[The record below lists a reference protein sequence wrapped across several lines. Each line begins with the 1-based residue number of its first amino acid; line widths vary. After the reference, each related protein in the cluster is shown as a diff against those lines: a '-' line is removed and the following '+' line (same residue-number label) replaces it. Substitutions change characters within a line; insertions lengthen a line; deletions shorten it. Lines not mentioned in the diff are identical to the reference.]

1 MRFNSVKGGDY
12 SSGAR
17 AVNKNADAAF
27 DASRKSG
34 FNFTKISKTAQS
46 ARETRRRAAIK
57 GEQLKDTTQIKADT
71 LVKGTQLKVDTDNAV
86 NDKLRPAKRMAG
98 MVAGLGAAS
107 TGIIN
112 LNEAKAAKAERAT
125 LKAER
130 DQITQRSLALQEQS
144 VRDREAIMSL
154 YNSRRDGEST
164 IATSDSPSSTVSST
178 GTSSGSSTTLP
189 TGTPTKTS
197 KGTLYSKSDL
207 QSFATQAGFTPSEA
221 ATMSRIGLAE
231 SGGYAGNDTVQSGM
245 DPGQNNEYSIG
256 LWQINTQAHMDKLT
270 RRGWGKEDL
279 RDPVKNAT
287 IAKEVY
293 DEMGGSFEPWG
304 AFTNGSYQKH

>member
-1 MRFNSVKGGDY
+1 MAPFDSAAASETATGDILTVIASVPTKVFFQVTAASQSISANQTYINNWTLDHNVSPTTGTQFTAFVNVDDHYILPNTSVTSWDSLGGSSNITTNTLYSYNQSATRLDTNGNYTTASVKSY
-12 SSGAR
+12 WQAR
-17 AVNKNADAAF
+17 V
-27 DASRKSG
+27 
-34 FNFTKISKTAQS
+34 
-46 ARETRRRAAIK
+46 
-57 GEQLKDTTQIKADT
+57 
-71 LVKGTQLKVDTDNAV
+71 
-86 NDKLRPAKRMAG
+86 
-98 MVAGLGAAS
+98 
-107 TGIIN
+107 TG
-112 LNEAKAAKAERAT
+112 
-125 LKAER
+125 
-130 DQITQRSLALQEQS
+130 
-144 VRDREAIMSL
+144 
-154 YNSRRDGEST
+154 
-164 IATSDSPSSTVSST
+164 
-178 GTSSGSSTTLP
+178 
-189 TGTPTKTS
+189 TKTS

-304 AFTNGSYQKH
+304 AFTNGSYQEY